1 MDNGKLGRIDSIRY
15 NDKKILTLTTADIGK
30 NQYFPE
36 FIGMDYNDNSWENNQ
51 IDEPVHITD
60 EIVCFLEKYPD
71 MREYIDGG
79 SGEFYDIVDRYRYSL
94 SYENLDKTRDGNA

>member
-60 EIVCFLEKYPD
+60 EIVYFLEKYP
-71 MREYIDGG
+71 I
-79 SGEFYDIVDRYRYSL
+79 
-94 SYENLDKTRDGNA
+94 